1 MQLTNDFLR
10 IISVVIFTLL
20 FLSILVLSTEVVIGL
35 AHFYMGIV

>member
-1 MQLTNDFLR
+1 MQLTNDLLR

-20 FLSILVLSTEVVIGL
+20 FLSIFVLSTEVVIGL